1 MLITTLNRRTCMIF
15 SNQFHNWCESL
26 VSSNYPPTD
35 KVETSEWGPKCSNVH
50 HDQKL
55 KTRDRGMCGGSTIN
69 SSTIPSVHLWELSG
83 HNSYYVNAIYG
94 LRETDTRTL
103 TPSFFIF
110 IFLLFSFS
118 PLKNRQIGS
127 LSNNRGLVDQST

>member
-15 SNQFHNWCESL
+15 SNQFHNRCESL

-55 KTRDRGMCGGSTIN
+55 KTRDRGMCGGSTFQYHPIR
-69 SSTIPSVHLWELSG
+69 PSMRAFRSQLLLRQCS
-83 HNSYYVNAIYG
+83 AIYG
-94 LRETDTRTL
+94 LRETDAH

-127 LSNNRGLVDQST
+127 LSNNRELVDQST